1 MDTQDF
7 DLLISKYSD
16 DLMQLKEKWSE
27 CGIVT
32 EEKKEDTRT
41 KEEVSAKAEE
51 ETEAAPS
58 YDEQPTEQEAE
69 EEPSQAPDED
79 NMSDYPKAAP
89 ESYARF
95 TARVFS
101 GEGVYPVAGAKV
113 PHSLQPSSEPLVCRT
128 LPLTTQSWVLS
139 LGQEDP
145 LEKGKGCPLQCSCL
159 ENSMDYTVHGVT
171 GSDMTEC
178 PSLSP
183 VPHPSK
189 MRGGPSQKD
198 CTDAGLCAQLGTG
211 PQTLPHQETQLS
223 CCRYAGSGV
232 WASPLNPTPTTRQVS
247 PF

>member
-27 CGIVT
+27 RGIVT

-41 KEEVSAKAEE
+41 KEEASAKAEE

-69 EEPSQAPDED
+69 EEPSQAPDEE

-113 PHSLQPSSEPLVCRT
+113 MIYREGRLHTFLITDENGETPTVKIESAPAENALIPNSDDQQLDYLADIYADGFTP
-128 LPLTTQSWVLS
+128 
-139 LGQEDP
+139 
-145 LEKGKGCPLQCSCL
+145 EKGLLVSAVGDSHILLTVQLTPLS
-159 ENSMDYTVHGVT
+159 ERID
-171 GSDMTEC
+171 
-178 PSLSP
+178 
-183 VPHPSK
+183 
-189 MRGGPSQKD
+189 
-198 CTDAGLCAQLGTG
+198 
-211 PQTLPHQETQLS
+211 
-223 CCRYAGSGV
+223 
-232 WASPLNPTPTTRQVS
+232 
-247 PF
+247 